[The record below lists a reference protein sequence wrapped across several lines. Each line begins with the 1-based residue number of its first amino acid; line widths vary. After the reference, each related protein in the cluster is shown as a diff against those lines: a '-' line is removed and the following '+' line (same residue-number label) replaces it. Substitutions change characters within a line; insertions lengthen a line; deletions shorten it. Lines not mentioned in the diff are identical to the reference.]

1 VATLAETHHI
11 EHGFPA
17 LRANA
22 RHGPGHLRRQAVIGE
37 ARRLG
42 ASRVLVARMAG
53 VLDVADKSN
62 RKTIDLS
69 KIIDA
74 TYRAETIRG

>member
-1 VATLAETHHI
+1 
-11 EHGFPA
+11 
-17 LRANA
+17 
-22 RHGPGHLRRQAVIGE
+22 
-37 ARRLG
+37 
-42 ASRVLVARMAG
+42 MAG
-53 VLDVADKSN
+53 DVLDVADKSN